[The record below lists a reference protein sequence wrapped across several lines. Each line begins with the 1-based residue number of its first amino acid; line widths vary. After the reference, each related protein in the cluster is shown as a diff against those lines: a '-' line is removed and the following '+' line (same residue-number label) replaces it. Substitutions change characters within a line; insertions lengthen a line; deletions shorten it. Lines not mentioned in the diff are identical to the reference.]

1 MIINP
6 KNRPDNPSRFG
17 EVSNNRQKLDENLKL
32 INNFSS
38 NHDDFYYLGTNFIVL
53 ILCPNNHP
61 SESFIV
67 FSLPSLHTHNKLR
80 KKVHKSEGL

>member
-17 EVSNNRQKLDENLKL
+17 EVSNNRQKLDENLKP

-38 NHDDFYYLGTNFIVL
+38 NHDFFYYLEFVL
-53 ILCPNNHP
+53 
-61 SESFIV
+61 
-67 FSLPSLHTHNKLR
+67 
-80 KKVHKSEGL
+80 

>member
-17 EVSNNRQKLDENLKL
+17 EVSNNRQKLDENLKP

-38 NHDDFYYLGTNFIVL
+38 NHDFFYYLEFVLGTNFI

-67 FSLPSLHTHNKLR
+67 FSLPSLHTQ
-80 KKVHKSEGL
+80 